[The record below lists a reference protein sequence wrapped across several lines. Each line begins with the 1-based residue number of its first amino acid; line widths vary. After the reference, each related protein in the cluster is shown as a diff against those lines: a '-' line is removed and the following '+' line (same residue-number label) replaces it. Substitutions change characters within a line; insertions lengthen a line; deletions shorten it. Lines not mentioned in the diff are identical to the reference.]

1 MRYKLVGDTMPAVE
15 ITFDHSNEGMYTES
29 GSMCW
34 MSEGVSMDTNMKG
47 GFGKSLGRMFSG
59 ESLFMATYT
68 ASYADDYVAFASSY
82 TGDIIPIKMN
92 GNRLICQKNAFLC
105 AEQTVDLK
113 TTFTKKMGAGFFGGE
128 GFILQEL
135 SGEGM
140 AFLEISGNMIEKNL
154 ESGEVLKV
162 DTGNV
167 VAFDANVSY
176 DIETVKGFKNVLM
189 GGEGLFLTKLV
200 GPGKVYLQSSNVND
214 LVNLIASRIPSK

>member
-1 MRYKLVGDTMPAVE
+1 MNYKLVGNTMPAVE
-15 ITFDHSNEGMYTES
+15 ITFDHSNEAMYTES

-34 MSEGVSMDTNMKG
+34 MSNGVKMDTNMKG

-68 ASYADDYVAFASSY
+68 SSNSDDYVAFASSF
-82 TGDIIPIKMN
+82 TGDIVPVELN
-92 GNRLICQKNAFLC
+92 GNKLTCQKNAFLC
-105 AEQTVDLK
+105 AEQSVELK
-113 TTFTKKMGAGFFGGE
+113 TTFTKKLGAGFFGGE

-135 SGEGM
+135 SGNGM
-140 AFLEISGNMIEKNL
+140 AFLEISGNVIEKDL
-154 ESGEVLKV
+154 KAGEVLRV

-167 VAFDANVSY
+167 VAFDSEVSY
-176 DIETVKGFKNVLM
+176 DIETVKGFKNILM